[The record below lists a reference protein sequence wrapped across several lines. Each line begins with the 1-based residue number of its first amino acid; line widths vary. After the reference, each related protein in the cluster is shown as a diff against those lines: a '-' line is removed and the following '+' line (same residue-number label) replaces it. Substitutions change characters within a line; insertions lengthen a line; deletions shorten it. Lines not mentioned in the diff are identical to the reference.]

1 MNKCTY
7 IDGIASSQA
16 IDTAGEIVDL
26 KGLDISSLINAS
38 FNFEHESKLPSQ
50 IVGKILTA
58 RKIFSK
64 EDCQNDRQSYFWN
77 KCKVPFLY
85 VMGRLF
91 DDKKDSSREL
101 AALFKDDAEHPNEL
115 PMVGF
120 SIEGNKI
127 PGAKEGMT
135 ITRSIARKCTVTVA
149 PANKTCVAELMPSPK
164 EHKENSIES
173 LFKGEM
179 ELFKFESTYE
189 EILEKKENLEKGAKR
204 NWEKEGYH
212 FEHKIHDDSE
222 SGPGHKVISVTA
234 HKKDRPSDVLGPVGH
249 STFKVPADSE
259 HIHAGGVNVDPLHTR
274 KGIASE
280 MYRIA
285 EKVSGKKL
293 VPSDTRTGA
302 GKKLWEGSKDNFG
315 KSENIKKG
323 TAMAIGAGYEP
334 STGGGQGGG
343 AGGGAFIGSQ
353 LAMSEEIAKGENG
366 DWKKEG
372 YTLRYAKGNFNTGGQ
387 HLVQAF
393 DNKGNHIGETE
404 LSEHHSKASGGR
416 LHPVQTFVD
425 HRHRRKG
432 IASAMYNHAEE
443 KTGLKIHPS
452 HKQTIEGKKFSDN
465 RKSEDLKKALTAGSA
480 MAAPSQLLGGAALGK
495 ESLEKR
501 PKMNAM
507 IKKEELKKDV
517 GSGGGAFIGSQ
528 MAMSEKKDL
537 EKGED
542 DPERHTKE
550 YSRHTVPDLRPGE
563 LYHMTSH
570 SPITGQ
576 AHYKGTVSSIKGLR
590 TAANKRDL
598 SHGSTMHHRV
608 RILPPK
614 TINKS
619 EDLKKALTAGSMNA
633 APGQLVGG
641 AALGKEELK
650 KDTAPPVPTPSPSP
664 APVTAAGIQ
673 SGFNGALG
681 LGSLKKKEK
690 SHWYERADQAY
701 NTWDKKNQFKDYMK
715 KRMPHLAE
723 GEIDSIGRVLALK
736 KTVQAEG
743 KLSKMYASYF
753 NKSELSKGHPTT
765 ERAHEEK
772 LFPQRNP
779 SGHGGIA
786 GKGAMGHGLGVHAE
800 YDTRGQ
806 SMAGMRDDEHSK
818 LSAPAKHD
826 ISMADRKD
834 MHRQKLGELKAMPS
848 PNLPKSEEMTKS
860 YEPDP
865 ATAKKSG
872 YHPTKP
878 GTEYI
883 HGLPKGHPSLGEHK
897 GHTFR
902 KLSPPTKDAN
912 HYTWAV
918 KTPKGDNYKVN
929 LPAHTGGS
937 RESIHA
943 HIDSKK

>member
-16 IDTAGEIVDL
+16 IDTSGEIVSL
-26 KGLDISSLINAS
+26 GGLDTSSLVGAVLNW
-38 FNFEHESKLPSQ
+38 EHKSDSPSQ
-50 IVGKILTA
+50 ICGKILKA
-58 RKIFSK
+58 HKIFSK
-64 EDCQNDRQSYFWN
+64 EDCQDDRQSYFWN
-77 KCKVPFLY
+77 KYKIPFLY
-85 VMGRLF
+85 IMGRLF
-91 DDKKDSSREL
+91 DDPKNPKPSAIEVAS
-101 AALFKDDAEHPNEL
+101 LFKDDADHPHET
-115 PMVGF
+115 PVVGF
-120 SIEGNKI
+120 SVEGARI

-135 ITRSIARKCTVTVA
+135 VLRSIARKVTITNL
-149 PANKTCVAELMPSPK
+149 PCNKTCIAEIMPSSK
-164 EHKENSIES
+164 NNDKNSIES

-189 EILEKKENLEKGAKR
+189 EILEKKENLEKGAKG
-204 NWEKEGYH
+204 NWEKEGYTLH
-212 FEHKIHDDSE
+212 HTHMPNNMHWIEAKDKHGNHVGAAELHPFENEGRLH
-222 SGPGHKVISVTA
+222 PGQVYVEEPHQ
-234 HKKDRPSDVLGPVGH
+234 
-249 STFKVPADSE
+249 
-259 HIHAGGVNVDPLHTR
+259 R
-274 KGIASE
+274 KGIASAMYKLAENKTGLRVTPSHKQTESGKVFSQNRKSE
-280 MYRIA
+280 MEKKEELKPLMKPYTSEAQRRWA
-285 EKVSGKKL
+285 HTAAGKEALGGETGVHEWDEATKGKKLPEKVSK
-293 VPSDTRTGA
+293 
-302 GKKLWEGSKDNFG
+302 SKDL
-315 KSENIKKG
+315 KKG
-323 TAMAIGAGYEP
+323 LPATGVGAGYEP

-343 AGGGAFIGSQ
+343 ASGGGAFIGSQ
-353 LAMSEEIAKGENG
+353 LAMSE
-366 DWKKEG
+366 KK
-372 YTLRYAKGNFNTGGQ
+372 
-387 HLVQAF
+387 
-393 DNKGNHIGETE
+393 
-404 LSEHHSKASGGR
+404 
-416 LHPVQTFVD
+416 
-425 HRHRRKG
+425 
-432 IASAMYNHAEE
+432 
-443 KTGLKIHPS
+443 
-452 HKQTIEGKKFSDN
+452 
-465 RKSEDLKKALTAGSA
+465 
-480 MAAPSQLLGGAALGK
+480 
-495 ESLEKR
+495 
-501 PKMNAM
+501 
-507 IKKEELKKDV
+507 
-517 GSGGGAFIGSQ
+517 
-528 MAMSEKKDL
+528 
-537 EKGED
+537 
-542 DPERHTKE
+542 
-550 YSRHTVPDLRPGE
+550 
-563 LYHMTSH
+563 
-570 SPITGQ
+570 
-576 AHYKGTVSSIKGLR
+576 
-590 TAANKRDL
+590 
-598 SHGSTMHHRV
+598 
-608 RILPPK
+608 
-614 TINKS
+614 
-619 EDLKKALTAGSMNA
+619 DLKKALTAGSMNA

-673 SGFNGALG
+673 SGFNSALG

-806 SMAGMRDDEHSK
+806 SMAGFRDDEHSK

-826 ISMADRKD
+826 MSMADRKD
-834 MHRQKLGELKAMPS
+834 IHRQKLGELKAMPS

-902 KLSPPTKDAN
+902 KLSPPTKDHN
-912 HYTWAV
+912 FHTWAV
-918 KTPKGDNYKVN
+918 KTPKGENYKVN

-937 RESIHA
+937 REAIHE
-943 HIDSKK
+943 HINARTK